1 MLVLDIASVFLV
13 SLLAGRGV
21 GGGGLPVLFFTAVRK
36 FPQKPAQGLCMVLF
50 IAASVGAFIINRK
63 KRTLDL
69 AIVPYIAL
77 SGCIFAFLG
86 ASFVES
92 VSNTALRKL
101 FGGLLVLTGIYSI
114 LKKD

>member
-1 MLVLDIASVFLV
+1 MLVLDIAAVFLV
-13 SLLAGRGV
+13 SLLAGMGV

-69 AIVPYIAL
+69 GIVPYIAL

-86 ASFVES
+86 ASFVET
-92 VSNTALRKL
+92 VSNTAVRKL

>member
-1 MLVLDIASVFLV
+1 MLVLDIAAVFLV
-13 SLLAGRGV
+13 SLLAGMGV
-21 GGGGLPVLFFTAVRK
+21 GGGGLAVLFFTAVRK

-86 ASFVES
+86 ASFVEN
-92 VSNTALRKL
+92 VTNTALRKL